1 MRRARSAPASRV
13 ISALV
18 LLMAVRANAEPVTA
32 PRIAPLPPEKWSP
45 TVRAALEATLPRVA
59 TLNGESTPIAGAKPL
74 PILSVIAHDEA
85 LLAPFL
91 GFASALAQHG
101 ALPRRD
107 SELLALRTAWRCGS
121 AFEWGHH
128 ALYARAAGVSDEE
141 IARVAE
147 EAIASAWSPREAA
160 LLHAADELVAT
171 QRISDAT
178 WAMLRAELTDAQL
191 VEVPFVVGQYAMLSM
206 VAESTGVA
214 LEAGLPPLP
223 PTARRDAQPQGKAE

>member
-1 MRRARSAPASRV
+1 
-13 ISALV
+13 
-18 LLMAVRANAEPVTA
+18 MAVKANADSAVP

-45 TVRAALEATLPRVA
+45 AVRAALEATLPRVS
-59 TLNGESTPIAGAKPL
+59 TLNGESAPAAGAKPL

-85 LLAPFL
+85 LLVPFL

-128 ALYARAAGVSDEE
+128 VFYARAAGVSDEE

-147 EAIASAWSPREAA
+147 AAIAPAWSPREAA
-160 LLHAADELVAT
+160 LLRAADELVAT
-171 QRISDAT
+171 QRIGDAT
-178 WAMLRAELTDAQL
+178 WAALRTELTDAQL

-206 VAESTGVA
+206 VAESTGVE

-223 PTARRDAQPQGKAE
+223 PTARRDAQPSAKSE